1 MAERVVRDVDRTKL
15 VTYAM
20 IVFLRCPELEINVEN
35 LTLIVHVF
43 CLLEVNA
50 FGISD
55 KTLLRA
61 GTGLYWP
68 TNLINHSCR
77 PNCVAVFSGRRQ
89 YIVPCRAIAERE
101 ELTISYIDQGVE
113 DVESRKLTLSQE
125 YYFECCCSRCNQD
138 ETNYDPR
145 YKYVHQLEL
154 TGPMATLNRAAL
166 HYEKRGDITNSLK
179 AVYLLLE
186 QIK

>member
-1 MAERVVRDVDRTKL
+1 MRLKTDSKRKNSMENLKKFNQRVLSMVSMASKVVLEVDKTKV

-20 IVFLRCPELEINVEN
+20 VVFLRCPELAINIEN
-35 LTLIVHVF
+35 FKMIVHVYS
-43 CLLEVNA
+43 LLEVNA

-77 PNCVAVFSGRRQ
+77 PNCVAVFNGRKQ
-89 YIVPCRAIAERE
+89 YVVPCRAIQEGE

-113 DVESRKLTLSQE
+113 DVPTRKLTLDQE
-125 YYFECCCSRCNQD
+125 YYFECKCTRC
-138 ETNYDPR
+138 T
-145 YKYVHQLEL
+145 
-154 TGPMATLNRAAL
+154 
-166 HYEKRGDITNSLK
+166 
-179 AVYLLLE
+179 
-186 QIK
+186 

>member
-1 MAERVVRDVDRTKL
+1 MQMTSMAGQIVQEIDRTKL

-20 IVFLRCPELEINVEN
+20 IVFLRCPELEVNVEN
-35 LTLIVHVF
+35 FTLITHVY

-77 PNCVAVFSGRRQ
+77 PNCVAVFSGQRQ
-89 YIVPCRAIAERE
+89 FIVPCRAIAEGD
-101 ELTISYIDQGVE
+101 ELTISYIDQGIE
-113 DVESRKLTLSQE
+113 DVPTRKLMLTQE
-125 YYFECCCSRCNQD
+125 YYFDCMCPRC
-138 ETNYDPR
+138 
-145 YKYVHQLEL
+145 V
-154 TGPMATLNRAAL
+154 
-166 HYEKRGDITNSLK
+166 
-179 AVYLLLE
+179 
-186 QIK
+186 

>member
-1 MAERVVRDVDRTKL
+1 MAGQIVQEIDRTKL

-20 IVFLRCPELEINVEN
+20 IVFLRCPELEVNVEN
-35 LTLIVHVF
+35 FTLITHVY

-77 PNCVAVFSGRRQ
+77 PNCVAVFSGQRQ
-89 YIVPCRAIAERE
+89 FIVPCRAIAEGD
-101 ELTISYIDQGVE
+101 ELTISYIDQGIE
-113 DVESRKLTLSQE
+113 DVPTRKLMLTQE
-125 YYFECCCSRCNQD
+125 YYFDCMCPRC
-138 ETNYDPR
+138 
-145 YKYVHQLEL
+145 V
-154 TGPMATLNRAAL
+154 
-166 HYEKRGDITNSLK
+166 
-179 AVYLLLE
+179 
-186 QIK
+186 